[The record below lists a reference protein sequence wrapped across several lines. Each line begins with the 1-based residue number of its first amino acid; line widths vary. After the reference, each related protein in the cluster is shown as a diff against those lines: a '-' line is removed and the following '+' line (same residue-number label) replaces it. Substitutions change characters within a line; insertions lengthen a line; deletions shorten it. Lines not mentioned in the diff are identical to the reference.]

1 MTKGATNIVPNPT
14 DSKTDTKNEGATTA
28 NEPDEPTWFQVEFVG
43 CMEMLADMAKTI
55 EYFDAHQVWF
65 RRCAHPMKAEPIG
78 DNGYALTIGRFG
90 ALGYQVEPKIGLNLL
105 PQDMGEYRIET
116 IPVPDYTP
124 PGYEVEFKAF
134 QKLVEVSRENLP
146 DLGEGEL
153 AAMTRV
159 EWNLDLRVGVWFPK
173 FIRKLPQSLI
183 RKTGDNLLA
192 RIVTIVSRRLTYKV
206 QEDFHSSLGAS
217 SLEQFKRRWSQTK
230 GRDVCHQVNGTDD
243 PQLEDGLA
251 KEVDGEDF
259 MIHE

>member
-1 MTKGATNIVPNPT
+1 MEKATNIMPNPT
-14 DSKTDTKNEGATTA
+14 ETNNEPAATTTA
-28 NEPDEPTWFQVEFVG
+28 PDEPTWFHVEFVG
-43 CMEMLADMAKTI
+43 CMEMLADLAKTI

-65 RRCAHPMKAEPIG
+65 RQCAHPMKADPIG

-134 QKLVEVSRENLP
+134 QKLVEVSPENLS

-206 QEDFHSSLGAS
+206 QEDFHSSLGGS

-230 GRDVCHQVNGTDD
+230 GRDVCQQVNGTDA
-243 PQLEDGLA
+243 PEPEDALA
-251 KEVDGEDF
+251 AEGDGEDF